1 MDGLDRWRGLM
12 DAVHARGV
20 ASSVHLRLPFQID
33 NRVVKTTPN
42 TRSTALEI
50 AKTRQVM
57 IHEQN
62 RYALKERTAHA
73 AL

>member
-50 AKTRQVM
+50 AKTRQVS
-57 IHEQN
+57 
-62 RYALKERTAHA
+62 
-73 AL
+73 